1 MRKETET
8 MSNNTN
14 QTALSL
20 VRKLVGIYGVVSVLV
35 LATVAAVVI
44 GHGSVSLF
52 MWIRAGILLGA
63 APLIYRW
70 AVRAGRGENVSLDL
84 LRRVSLVLPVA
95 IVVVD
100 LIPGMCP
107 VWYASLQAGSAL
119 ALVAVAVLT
128 RTGSLRRIRPSTN

>member
-1 MRKETET
+1 

-14 QTALSL
+14 RTALAT
-20 VRKLVGIYGVVSVLV
+20 VKKLVVLYGVVSALV

-44 GHGSVSLF
+44 GHGNVSTF
-52 MWIRAGILLGA
+52 MWIRAGILLAA
-63 APLIYRW
+63 APLIYLW
-70 AVRAGRGENVSLDL
+70 SVRAGKGDTGSLER
-84 LRRVSLVLPVA
+84 LRRLSLVLPIA

-107 VWYASLQAGSAL
+107 VWYSGMQGISAL

-128 RTGSLRRIRPSTN
+128 RRGSLRPTRVSAD